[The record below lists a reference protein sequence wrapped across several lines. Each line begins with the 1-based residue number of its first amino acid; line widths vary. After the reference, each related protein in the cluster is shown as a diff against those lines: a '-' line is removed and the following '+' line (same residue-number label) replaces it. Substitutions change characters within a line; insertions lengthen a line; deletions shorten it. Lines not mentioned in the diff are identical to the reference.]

1 MSAELRIL
9 CTRSELE
16 AVVAKAKGEGKR
28 VAFVPTMGA
37 LHEGHLRLVDIAR
50 EHAEFVV
57 VSIFVNPLQFGEG
70 EDFDRY
76 PRTLE
81 ADCELLRAR
90 DCDAVF
96 APSAAEIY
104 PPDGQPGKP
113 SERAGII
120 GSTFEGAARPG
131 HFDGVLTVVGRLL
144 QLVEPDVVV
153 FGQKDAQQVFM
164 VRKLIGA
171 KYREVELVVAPTVR
185 EPSGLA
191 MSSRNRYL
199 TPAQRESATVISK
212 ALRAVDFAAKHGLPA
227 SFCIEAGLTLFA
239 GEPKAKLEYLAV
251 VDPHLFKP
259 VTDKFKGE
267 ALVIVAAEVGGVRL
281 IDNQFIEIR
290 EQDA

>member
-1 MSAELRIL
+1 MRLAKTSAQ
-9 CTRSELE
+9 LE
-16 AVVAKAKGEGKR
+16 SVVAQARHEGKR
-28 VAFVPTMGA
+28 VGFVPTMGA

-57 VSIFVNPLQFGEG
+57 VSIFVNPLQFGAG

-76 PRTLE
+76 PRTLD
-81 ADCELLRAR
+81 ADCELLETRH
-90 DCDAVF
+90 CDVVF
-96 APSAAEIY
+96 APSAAEVY
-104 PPDGQPGKP
+104 PPDGKPGKP
-113 SERAGII
+113 TERAGII

-171 KYREVELVVAPTVR
+171 KYKDVELVVAPTVR
-185 EPSGLA
+185 EASGLA
-191 MSSRNRYL
+191 LSSRNRYL
-199 TPAQRESATVISK
+199 TPADRDAAVVLSK
-212 ALRAVDFAAKHGLPA
+212 ALRAVDFAAKHALPA
-227 SFCIEAGLTLFA
+227 SFCIEAGRTLIA

-251 VDPHLFKP
+251 VDPQLFKP

-267 ALVIVAAEVGGVRL
+267 ALAIVAAEVGGVRL
-281 IDNQFIEIR
+281 IDNQIIEIR

>member
-1 MSAELRIL
+1 MRLAKTSAQ
-9 CTRSELE
+9 LE
-16 AVVAKAKGEGKR
+16 SAVAQARHEGKR

-57 VSIFVNPLQFGEG
+57 VSIFVNPLQFGAG

-76 PRTLE
+76 PRTLD
-81 ADCELLRAR
+81 ADCELLETRH
-90 DCDAVF
+90 CDVVF
-96 APSAAEIY
+96 APSAAEVY
-104 PPDGQPGKP
+104 PPDGKPGKP
-113 SERAGII
+113 TERAGII

-171 KYREVELVVAPTVR
+171 KYKDVELVVAPTVR
-185 EPSGLA
+185 EASGLA
-191 MSSRNRYL
+191 LSSRNRYL
-199 TPAQRESATVISK
+199 TPADRDAAVVLSK
-212 ALRAVDFAAKHGLPA
+212 ALRAVDFAAKHALPA
-227 SFCIEAGLTLFA
+227 SFCIEAGRTLIA

-251 VDPHLFKP
+251 VDPQLFKP

-267 ALVIVAAEVGGVRL
+267 ALAIVAAEVGGVRL
-281 IDNQFIEIR
+281 IDNQIIEIR

>member
-1 MSAELRIL
+1 MRLAKTSAQ
-9 CTRSELE
+9 LE
-16 AVVAKAKGEGKR
+16 SAVAQARHEGKR

-57 VSIFVNPLQFGEG
+57 VSIFVNPLQFGAG

-76 PRTLE
+76 PRTLD
-81 ADCELLRAR
+81 ADCELLETRH
-90 DCDAVF
+90 CDVVF
-96 APSAAEIY
+96 APSAAEVY
-104 PPDGQPGKP
+104 PPDGKPGKP
-113 SERAGII
+113 TERAGII

-171 KYREVELVVAPTVR
+171 KYKDVELVVAPTVR
-185 EPSGLA
+185 EASGLA
-191 MSSRNRYL
+191 LSSRNRYL
-199 TPAQRESATVISK
+199 TPADRDAAVVLSK
-212 ALRAVDFAAKHGLPA
+212 TLRAVDFAAKHALPA
-227 SFCIEAGLTLFA
+227 SFCIEAGRTLIA

-251 VDPHLFKP
+251 VDPQLFKP

-267 ALVIVAAEVGGVRL
+267 ALAIVAAEVGGVRL
-281 IDNQFIEIR
+281 IDNQIIEIR

>member
-1 MSAELRIL
+1 MRLAKTSEQLESAIAQARH
-9 CTRSELE
+9 
-16 AVVAKAKGEGKR
+16 EGKR

-57 VSIFVNPLQFGEG
+57 VSIFVNPLQFGAG

-76 PRTLE
+76 PRTLD
-81 ADCELLRAR
+81 ADCELLETRH
-90 DCDAVF
+90 CDVVF
-96 APSAAEIY
+96 APSAAEVY
-104 PPDGQPGKP
+104 PPDGKPGKP
-113 SERAGII
+113 TERAGII

-144 QLVEPDVVV
+144 QLVEPDVVI

-171 KYREVELVVAPTVR
+171 KYKDVELVVAPTVR
-185 EPSGLA
+185 EASGLA
-191 MSSRNRYL
+191 LSSRNRYL
-199 TPAQRESATVISK
+199 TPADRDAAVVLSK
-212 ALRAVDFAAKHGLPA
+212 ALRAVDFAAKHALPA
-227 SFCIEAGLTLFA
+227 SFCIEAGRTLIA

-251 VDPHLFKP
+251 VDPQLFKP

-267 ALVIVAAEVGGVRL
+267 ALAIVAAEVGGVRL
-281 IDNQFIEIR
+281 IDNQIIEIR

>member
-1 MSAELRIL
+1 MRLAKTSAQ
-9 CTRSELE
+9 LE
-16 AVVAKAKGEGKR
+16 SAVAQARHEGKR

-57 VSIFVNPLQFGEG
+57 VSIFVNPLQFGAG

-76 PRTLE
+76 PRTLD
-81 ADCELLRAR
+81 ADCELLETRH
-90 DCDAVF
+90 CDVVF
-96 APSAAEIY
+96 APSAAEVY
-104 PPDGQPGKP
+104 PPDGKPGKP
-113 SERAGII
+113 TERAGII

-144 QLVEPDVVV
+144 QLVEPDVVI

-171 KYREVELVVAPTVR
+171 KYKDVELVVAPTVR
-185 EPSGLA
+185 EASGLA
-191 MSSRNRYL
+191 LSSRNRYL
-199 TPAQRESATVISK
+199 TPADRDAAVVLSK
-212 ALRAVDFAAKHGLPA
+212 ALRAVDFAAKHALPA
-227 SFCIEAGLTLFA
+227 SFCIEAGRTLIA

-251 VDPHLFKP
+251 VDPQLFKP

-267 ALVIVAAEVGGVRL
+267 ALAIVAAEVGGVRL
-281 IDNQFIEIR
+281 IDNQIIEIR